1 MANSRIMLT
10 CKHLRRKERGEM
22 SERDEEPCESE
33 HPCHDCPQAEYCDG
47 WEATYC
53 CTLCLYYNDEP
64 DCENCDPMDI

>member
-1 MANSRIMLT
+1 
-10 CKHLRRKERGEM
+10 M